1 MTQDKNPT
9 YSIINLKKDNYLKI
23 ALRKEICS
31 SRSSAIYIRN
41 MTLSYQHLG
50 SHKRE
55 ILEVRPGMNEWMNEW
70 MNERMNERTNERTKE
85 RMNEGMYVRMYVC
98 MYVCM

>member
-41 MTLSYQHLG
+41 MTLSNQHLG

-70 MNERMNERTNERTKE
+70 MKEWTNERTKE

-98 MYVCM
+98 M

>member
-41 MTLSYQHLG
+41 MTLSNQHLG

-55 ILEVRPGMNEWMNEW
+55 ILEVRPGMNE
-70 MNERMNERTNERTKE
+70 
-85 RMNEGMYVRMYVC
+85 
-98 MYVCM
+98 